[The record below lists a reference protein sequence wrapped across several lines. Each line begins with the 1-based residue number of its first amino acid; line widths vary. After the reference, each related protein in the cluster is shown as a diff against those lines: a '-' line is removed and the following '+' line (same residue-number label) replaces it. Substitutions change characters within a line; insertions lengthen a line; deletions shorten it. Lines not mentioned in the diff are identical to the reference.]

1 MIIINQVKI
10 GEDYDPYVIAELS
23 ANHGGS
29 IDRAKESIQAAKNA
43 GASAV
48 KIQSYTADTMTI
60 DSDKEDFQIS
70 EGLIFSNV
78 ILDHW
83 YQCSAGTH

>member
-29 IDRAKESIQAAKNA
+29 ID
-43 GASAV
+43 
-48 KIQSYTADTMTI
+48 
-60 DSDKEDFQIS
+60 
-70 EGLIFSNV
+70 
-78 ILDHW
+78 
-83 YQCSAGTH
+83 